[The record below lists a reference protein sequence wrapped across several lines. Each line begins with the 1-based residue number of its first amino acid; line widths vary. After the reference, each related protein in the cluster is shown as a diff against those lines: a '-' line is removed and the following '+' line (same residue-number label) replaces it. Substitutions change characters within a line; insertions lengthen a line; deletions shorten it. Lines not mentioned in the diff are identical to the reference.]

1 MLKTEEVFDIDQL
14 AKGFA
19 ASDILDG
26 WHGINWTNISFYFNP
41 MTLKLEPI
49 FQDWYNEG
57 SVSTG
62 NEKVERDIRF
72 LDVYNYGIF
81 YRNIFASEEFLKSY
95 IFYLEK
101 YSDKNY
107 LSNFNSK
114 IEKQFQN
121 NLKSIYKSS
130 PYYEFPFE
138 LYQRKIKKNPE
149 FYISL

>member
-1 MLKTEEVFDIDQL
+1 
-14 AKGFA
+14 
-19 ASDILDG
+19 
-26 WHGINWTNISFYFNP
+26 

-107 LSNFNSK
+107 LF
-114 IEKQFQN
+114 
-121 NLKSIYKSS
+121 
-130 PYYEFPFE
+130 
-138 LYQRKIKKNPE
+138 
-149 FYISL
+149 